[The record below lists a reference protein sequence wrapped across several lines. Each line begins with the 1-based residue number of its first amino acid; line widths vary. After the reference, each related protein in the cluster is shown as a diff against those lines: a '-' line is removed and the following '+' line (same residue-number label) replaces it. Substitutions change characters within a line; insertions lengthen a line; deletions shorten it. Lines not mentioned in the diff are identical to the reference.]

1 MDKSSSSR
9 TSSPSPRRQQHGCHH
24 SGSSAKYQVKRRK
37 LKAMEEAINKKIKI
51 LEAKKKV
58 IDAEL
63 YYIEVKENIRRADY
77 VDEREGRDSGL
88 DSEPESIVEREE
100 RYWCYHS

>member
-1 MDKSSSSR
+1 
-9 TSSPSPRRQQHGCHH
+9 
-24 SGSSAKYQVKRRK
+24 
-37 LKAMEEAINKKIKI
+37 MEEAINKKIKI

-77 VDEREGRDSGL
+77 VDEREGSDSRL

-100 RYWCYHS
+100 RYWCYHSW